1 MSTSQTVNVTYDD
14 FDPLVV
20 YADLGQWST
29 PNPQDNPTWYKAPES
44 ETGLPWHQAT
54 LHWTTEKGAEL
65 SLNFTTTQ
73 IWLYGALN
81 VSSPSFTITLDGQTT
96 TQTPASVSSG
106 RALLYSATD
115 LSPSAHSLTLTNQG
129 DGLGLDSVVLGY
141 DLGSDLKNQTI
152 DDALD
157 QIHYDGE
164 WTRQGGDF
172 FNGTNIYTKGPGN
185 SFNFSFAGS
194 ALFIYGD
201 SVQDHGDFSIYFNDS
216 QTPYGTWNA
225 RTPCGGTADYGKK
238 CEKLGSLKAFIGNLP
253 EGTHQVKL
261 VNDGP
266 EGDNATFF
274 DFDYVEYTTPSTY
287 PSFTIN
293 ATCANGV
300 CGDSASSTNS
310 TTSPSGSSSSASGG
324 SSSASSNS
332 PSASSTGGATSAAL
346 RDSGIGS
353 MVLFGVL
360 GMWALRRFGLNT
372 L

>member
-1 MSTSQTVNVTYDD
+1 MSTSQTINVTYDD

-20 YADLGQWST
+20 YSDLGQWST
-29 PNPQDNPTWYKAPES
+29 PNPQDNPTWYKASEN

-141 DLGSDLKNQTI
+141 DLGSDLQNQTI

-157 QIHYDGE
+157 QIHYNGE

-172 FNGTNIYTKGPGN
+172 FNGTNIYTEGPGN

-194 ALFIYGD
+194 ALYIYGD

-225 RTPCGGTADYGKK
+225 RTPCGGTSDYGKK

-287 PSFTIN
+287 PSFALN
-293 ATCANGV
+293 ATCPNGV

-310 TTSPSGSSSSASGG
+310 STSPSGVSSSSSGT
-324 SSSASSNS
+324 S

-346 RDSGIGS
+346 PTSGIGS
-353 MVLFGVL
+353 MVLLGVL
-360 GMWALRRFGLNT
+360 GMWTLRKLGFNRL
-372 L
+372 